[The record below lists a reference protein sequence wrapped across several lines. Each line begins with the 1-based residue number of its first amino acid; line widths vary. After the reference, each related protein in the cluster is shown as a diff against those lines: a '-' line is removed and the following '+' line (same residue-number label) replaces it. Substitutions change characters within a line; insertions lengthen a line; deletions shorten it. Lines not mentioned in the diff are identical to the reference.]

1 MKTIQT
7 DGAPKA
13 IGPYAQAVAAGPLVF
28 VSGQLGLD
36 PATGR
41 LATGFEAQARQ
52 VFANLEAILKAA
64 GAGFGDVAKVTVFL
78 KDLNDFAA
86 LGAIYAAHFREPYPA
101 RETVEVARLPK
112 DALLEISL
120 IAARPDSATKG

>member
-13 IGPYAQAVAAGPLVF
+13 IGPYAQAVEAGSLVF

-36 PATGR
+36 PATGQ
-41 LATGFEAQARQ
+41 LAPDFATQARQ
-52 VFANLEAILKAA
+52 VFANLGAILKAA
-64 GAGFGDVAKVTVFL
+64 GAGFGDVAKVSVFL

-86 LGAIYAAHFREPYPA
+86 LGEIYAAHFHEPYPA
-101 RETVEVARLPK
+101 RETVEVARLPR
-112 DALLEISL
+112 DARIEISL
-120 IAARPDSATKG
+120 IAVRPDSATKG